1 MQNYDHL
8 KHRRGSSPPPTQS
21 EEELHGNGKVFNPG
35 EQDPADFQTARPG
48 KMTAVVP
55 DPPEQPENPG
65 RWQDT
70 GGESG

>member
-21 EEELHGNGKVFNPG
+21 AEELYGNGKVFSPSEENPVTFQISKPG
-35 EQDPADFQTARPG
+35 E
-48 KMTAVVP
+48 MTAVEFHP
-55 DPPEQPENPG
+55 SEQPEDAS

-70 GGESG
+70 GGEGG